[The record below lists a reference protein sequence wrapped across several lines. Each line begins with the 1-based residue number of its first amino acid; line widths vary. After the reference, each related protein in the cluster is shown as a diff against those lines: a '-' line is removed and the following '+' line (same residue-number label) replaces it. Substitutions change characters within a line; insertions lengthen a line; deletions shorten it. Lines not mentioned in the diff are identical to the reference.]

1 MLQVWKI
8 TRKFSGA
15 QVIVPASSIAE
26 LYWFKAQMLRAVGKI
41 GIGISGFHKS
51 PNYSKVVRASNFEL
65 AEWQASL
72 DVLRFSDFVFE
83 KQELN
88 VDSFHDLEKE
98 NKKLAD
104 WWLQRIN
111 DFFVTE

>member
-1 MLQVWKI
+1 MLQVWRI

-15 QVIVPASSIAE
+15 QVIVPASSIAD
-26 LYWFKAQMLRAVGKI
+26 LYWFKSQMLRSVGKI
-41 GIGISGFHKS
+41 GIEISGFHKS

-65 AEWQASL
+65 SEWSAAL
-72 DVLRFSDFVFE
+72 DVLRFSDFEFE

-88 VDSFHDLEKE
+88 ISSFQDLEKE

-104 WWLQRIN
+104 WWLRRIN